1 MFLTAEKV
9 SAEEALRVGLV
20 DALVD
25 DPVEEACDA
34 WAFLGKA
41 WLMRSPSAQV
51 AEYLISQSKQVLR
64 FAQDDKAEGS
74 WGFR

>member
-25 DPVEEACDA
+25 DPVEEAVRR
-34 WAFLGKA
+34 LGLFSEK
-41 WLMRSPSAQV
+41 R
-51 AEYLISQSKQVLR
+51 
-64 FAQDDKAEGS
+64 G
-74 WGFR
+74 